1 MKRIASPTGKG
12 KIYLS
17 YVLNA
22 RGTAVGGNSD
32 IGSFCL
38 KDSKFSLGQAIFIS
52 LSILLFKIH

>member
-1 MKRIASPTGKG
+1 MKRIASPAGKG

-17 YVLNA
+17 YVLNP

-38 KDSKFSLGQAIFIS
+38 KDSKFSLGRAIFIS
-52 LSILLFKIH
+52 LSILVI